1 KEKVVGKVQAPLLIL
16 LAAVGLVLLIA
27 CANVAH
33 MLLARAAA
41 RQKEF
46 AVRTAMGASRG
57 RLIRQFLTENLLL
70 SALGGAAGLVLSIWG
85 TRALVAMSP
94 AELPRIESVS
104 IDGRVVAFLI
114 AITALCSVA
123 LGLAPALQASSVNLS
138 ATLKESGRG
147 TSDGIGKNR
156 LRSFLVVS
164 EFALALLLLVGAGL
178 LARSFSALRSV
189 DPGLDPHHVLSM
201 VVSVAGSAESPAGA
215 REAFYRNLLERLRAM
230 PGVESAGAISHLP
243 LDGDEWGWGYLV
255 AGKPAPA
262 PQDVPSAVYR
272 VAAPGYFETMR
283 IPMLKGRAIEPS
295 DTMGAPH
302 VAVVNEKF
310 AQDVWPNEDPIGKQ
324 ITFNTATDEHD
335 WMTVVGVARNVVQSD
350 WAAPIA
356 PEIYSA
362 ALQNKKFLGEANS
375 ASSYLTLVVRTS
387 GEPSDTANAVKS
399 TVWSFDKNLPISE
412 VVTMDGVISA
422 ANAEPR
428 FEMSLLG
435 VFAGV
440 ALALAA
446 VGVYGM
452 MSYSVSRRT
461 HEIGIR
467 ISLGASRGQVLLL
480 ILRQGL
486 VLAAVGLGIGVIGAL
501 LLSRLMAGL
510 LYGVQP
516 TDPITFVGVGALLL
530 MVAGAA
536 AYVPARRAM
545 RVDPIV
551 ALRYE

>member
-1 KEKVVGKVQAPLLIL
+1 
-16 LAAVGLVLLIA
+16 
-27 CANVAH
+27 
-33 MLLARAAA
+33 M
-41 RQKEF
+41 
-46 AVRTAMGASRG
+46 
-57 RLIRQFLTENLLL
+57 
-70 SALGGAAGLVLSIWG
+70 
-85 TRALVAMSP
+85 
-94 AELPRIESVS
+94 
-104 IDGRVVAFLI
+104 
-114 AITALCSVA
+114 
-123 LGLAPALQASSVNLS
+123 
-138 ATLKESGRG
+138 
-147 TSDGIGKNR
+147 
-156 LRSFLVVS
+156 
-164 EFALALLLLVGAGL
+164 
-178 LARSFSALRSV
+178 
-189 DPGLDPHHVLSM
+189 
-201 VVSVAGSAESPAGA
+201 
-215 REAFYRNLLERLRAM
+215 
-230 PGVESAGAISHLP
+230 
-243 LDGDEWGWGYLV
+243 
-255 AGKPAPA
+255 
-262 PQDVPSAVYR
+262 
-272 VAAPGYFETMR
+272 
-283 IPMLKGRAIEPS
+283 
-295 DTMGAPH
+295 
-302 VAVVNEKF
+302 
-310 AQDVWPNEDPIGKQ
+310 
-324 ITFNTATDEHD
+324 
-335 WMTVVGVARNVVQSD
+335 
-350 WAAPIA
+350 
-356 PEIYSA
+356 
-362 ALQNKKFLGEANS
+362 
-375 ASSYLTLVVRTS
+375 
-387 GEPSDTANAVKS
+387 KS